1 MSDVSK
7 ETTPEKR
14 AAEILLGILLEGKKN
29 EFQEKHH
36 DEIKQST
43 EKVKHLHRQEESEKE
58 NKKQK
63 VYATRL
69 ERPKYDCTPEGAAKL
84 LRCKNILEVYLVK
97 LTKEIS
103 QIKPTVEGD
112 FIKGSNRLTARF
124 SLDRM
129 PYLQTNREK
138 KMIQGLKQEW
148 EQSRAEINNQVDSM
162 INSAPREILELDDS
176 EVEIEDFMLTG
187 VLEDHTGI
195 EDKQQS
201 EDYQIND
208 TIEKE
213 LEDGYYEP
221 DEEKTVQID
230 ETAREIIFRG
240 EINGEET
247 PKEKAQRHNL
257 HTLSFFYKEWVGAHA
272 DLRMIEI
279 AMELCSAD
287 TKAYAEQMYFE
298 KGKAT
303 KLLAADNDQMSF
315 LKGRECH
322 EEAVTTMHYVIA
334 LQEKVK
340 DLHAEQQPKT
350 IDTVFVKDGDEQ
362 IEVQLTY
369 ELIKKI
375 AADEVALCPAAPWY
389 SYIDS
394 DSDIHSAGDIHSADD
409 NVVSRADDKLVGAL
423 MQVDIGQNARHR
435 RGVDDR
441 PLSAIHQYRKCHD
454 DKMIRALMIK
464 DVYTNS
470 RALHNSML
478 ESINRLRDDA
488 FYTIPAEILRKGVV
502 SLLRRVCA
510 FQSVTIH
517 MFEEEMEKL
526 PEKQKMVLQQLYI
539 EGKRFRELKNEEG
552 KAISKNS
559 SNRWNQEGLTR
570 IQEQV
575 LLRLNEE

>member
-1 MSDVSK
+1 
-7 ETTPEKR
+7 
-14 AAEILLGILLEGKKN
+14 
-29 EFQEKHH
+29 
-36 DEIKQST
+36 
-43 EKVKHLHRQEESEKE
+43 
-58 NKKQK
+58 
-63 VYATRL
+63 
-69 ERPKYDCTPEGAAKL
+69 
-84 LRCKNILEVYLVK
+84 
-97 LTKEIS
+97 
-103 QIKPTVEGD
+103 
-112 FIKGSNRLTARF
+112 
-124 SLDRM
+124 
-129 PYLQTNREK
+129 
-138 KMIQGLKQEW
+138 MIQGLKQEW
-148 EQSRAEINNQVDSM
+148 EQSRAEMDNQVDS
-162 INSAPREILELDDS
+162 IIDSAPREILESDDL

-187 VLEDHTGI
+187 VWKDHTGI
-195 EDKQQS
+195 EDTQQS
-201 EDYQIND
+201 EDYRKND

-213 LEDGYYEP
+213 LEEGYYEP
-221 DEEKTVQID
+221 DEEKPVQLD
-230 ETAREIIFRG
+230 ETARRIIFRG
-240 EINGEET
+240 KINGEET
-247 PKEKAQRHNL
+247 PEEKAQRHNQ

-272 DLRMIEI
+272 DLRLIEM

-287 TKAYAEQMYFE
+287 TKAYAEQMIFD

-322 EEAVTTMHYVIA
+322 EEAVTAMHYVIS

-340 DLHAEQQPKT
+340 NLHAEQQGK
-350 IDTVFVKDGDEQ
+350 IIETVFVKDGDGQ
-362 IEVQLTY
+362 IEEQLTY
-369 ELIKKI
+369 ELIKMI
-375 AADEVALCPAAPWY
+375 AAEEVALCPAAPWY

-394 DSDIHSAGDIHSADD
+394 DSDIHSADDIHSAGDIHSADD
-409 NVVSRADDKLVGAL
+409 NVVSRADDKLVGVL

-464 DVYTNS
+464 DVYINS

-552 KAISKNS
+552 KPISKNS